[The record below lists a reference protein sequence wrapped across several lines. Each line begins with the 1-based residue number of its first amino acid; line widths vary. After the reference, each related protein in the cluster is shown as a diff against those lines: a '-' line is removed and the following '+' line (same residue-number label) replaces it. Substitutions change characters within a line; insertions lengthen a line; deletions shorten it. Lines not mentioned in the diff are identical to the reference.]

1 MLHTPCTCR
10 GTRWCK
16 REGAGGPARG
26 GIVWQEGANP
36 SVCKPGAQKGGGDG
50 TTLGVGVLLSSLHVA
65 QKGWGVGEVGGTT
78 RRARGWGWRSSG
90 WGRSDRCPSAAG
102 LARGW
107 EGRQGT
113 RAHVGVTPLAP
124 PCLHMGQKGGAQGGD
139 AARGPGDPCPGG
151 GVKLLPILCK
161 SSGARGKGRGGRTF
175 RAPLWVPRLGAEAG

>member
-1 MLHTPCTCR
+1 MRRGNNEQCTLCAHKHRGVPLPATTPDPSLRLHCAPASSYTPLLRCCHPPCPSLHRRCRHNTLPMLHTPCTCR

-36 SVCKPGAQKGGGDG
+36 SARKPGAQKGGGDG

-65 QKGWGVGEVGGTT
+65 QKGWGVGEVGGAT

-107 EGRQGT
+107 EGR
-113 RAHVGVTPLAP
+113 
-124 PCLHMGQKGGAQGGD
+124 
-139 AARGPGDPCPGG
+139 
-151 GVKLLPILCK
+151 
-161 SSGARGKGRGGRTF
+161 
-175 RAPLWVPRLGAEAG
+175 